1 MMYML
6 SNKLYFWKSYLL
18 IWLSFTISQSVVA
31 HENIVE
37 QRTKT
42 NLEIVQ
48 TLIGKI
54 TQSVVKESKLFVP
67 DTIEIKFHQITDVW
81 IVKEAVTSTLINLG
95 YTLFFKNDSLTP
107 KKYQFDIVSYESNI
121 QYDSMFRESIF
132 GEKKLKRTISARL
145 TIQATNN
152 KTGEVLLSKSLNE
165 HSSDTV
171 ALNEI
176 FKYEL
181 ASSKSTQGEIP
192 PENMLD
198 RFIEPFIIIGATG
211 VAVFLFFHIR
221 TQ

>member
-1 MMYML
+1 MIDGDSY
-6 SNKLYFWKSYLL
+6 KLIAWKLCQLL
-18 IWLSFTISQSVVA
+18 FLLFVFNQIAITRHNVL
-31 HENIVE
+31 E

-48 TLIGKI
+48 TLIGRM
-54 TQSVVKESKLFVP
+54 TQSVVQKCQLSTPE
-67 DTIEIKFHQITDVW
+67 TIEIKYPQMTDVW
-81 IVKEAVTSTLINLG
+81 IVKEAVTSTLNDMG
-95 YTLFFKNDSLTP
+95 YTIFIMNDSS
-107 KKYQFDIVSYESNI
+107 KHRKYQFDIGNYESNV

-132 GEKKLKRTISARL
+132 WEKKIKRTISVRL

-165 HSSDTV
+165 HSSDTL
-171 ALNEI
+171 ALDEI
-176 FKYEL
+176 SKYEL

-192 PENMLD
+192 AENMLD
-198 RFIEPFIIIGATG
+198 RFIEPFVIIGATG

>member
-1 MMYML
+1 MMYMP
-6 SNKLYFWKSYLL
+6 SNKLHFWKSCLL
-18 IWLSFTISQSVVA
+18 IWLPFALNQSVIA
-31 HENIVE
+31 RENISE
-37 QRTKT
+37 PETKT
-42 NLEIVQ
+42 NLEIIQ
-48 TLIGKI
+48 TLIGKF
-54 TQSVVKESKLFVP
+54 TQSVIKESKLSTT
-67 DTIEIKFHQITDVW
+67 DTIEIKFPQITDAW
-81 IVKEAVTSTLINLG
+81 IVKGAVTSMLINLG

-171 ALNEI
+171 ALDEI
-176 FKYEL
+176 SKYEL

-192 PENMLD
+192 AENMLD
-198 RFIEPFIIIGATG
+198 RFIEPFVIIGATG